1 MNRAAKMTFVG
12 SIILNVL
19 LLGFVVG
26 QSPRRFDRSAM
37 RQQRMEQVIK
47 DLPEA
52 SQQRLRERFQQL
64 RGTAEPLFEQMR
76 KAQDEAV
83 QLLGAESFDE
93 AALDRQEAKINELR
107 AKMSKQ
113 LSQSVKLAIK
123 DLGPEERRRF
133 AQMLRR
139 PPPPTK
145 ASQRDVQ

>member
-93 AALDRQEAKINELR
+93 AALDRQEAKIQELR
-107 AKMSKQ
+107 AEMSKK
-113 LSQSVKLAIK
+113 LSRSVKLAIK

-139 PPPPTK
+139 PPPP
-145 ASQRDVQ
+145 SQG

>member
-19 LLGFVVG
+19 LLGFVLG
-26 QSPRRFDRSAM
+26 QSPRRLDRNAM

-64 RGTAEPLFEQMR
+64 RGTADPLFEQMR
-76 KAQDEAV
+76 KAQDEAIQV
-83 QLLGAESFDE
+83 LGAESFDE
-93 AALDRQEAKINELR
+93 GALDRQEAKINELR
-107 AKMSKQ
+107 TEMSKQ

-123 DLGPEERRRF
+123 DLSPEERRRF

-139 PPPPTK
+139 SPPP
-145 ASQRDVQ
+145 SQG

>member
-1 MNRAAKMTFVG
+1 MNRAVKMTFVG

-19 LLGFVVG
+19 LLGFVLG
-26 QSPRRFDRSAM
+26 QSPRRFDRSAI

-64 RGTAEPLFEQMR
+64 RGTADPLFEQMR

-107 AKMSKQ
+107 AQMSKK
-113 LSQSVKLAIK
+113 LSQSVKSALK
-123 DLGPEERRRF
+123 DLTPEERRRF

-139 PPPPTK
+139 PPPPGQ
-145 ASQRDVQ
+145 S

>member
-1 MNRAAKMTFVG
+1 MNRAAKMAFVG

-19 LLGFVVG
+19 LLGFVLG
-26 QSPRRFDRSAM
+26 QSPRRFDRNAM
-37 RQQRMEQVIK
+37 RQQRIEQVIK

-64 RGTAEPLFEQMR
+64 RSTADPLFEQMR
-76 KAQDEAV
+76 KAQDEAIQV
-83 QLLGAESFDE
+83 LGGESFDE

-123 DLGPEERRRF
+123 DLSPEERRRF

-139 PPPPTK
+139 PPPP
-145 ASQRDVQ
+145 SQG

>member
-1 MNRAAKMTFVG
+1 MNRAAKMAFVG

-19 LLGFVVG
+19 LLGFVLG
-26 QSPRRFDRSAM
+26 QSPRRFDRNAM

-64 RGTAEPLFEQMR
+64 RSTADPLFEQMR
-76 KAQDEAV
+76 KAQDEAIQV
-83 QLLGAESFDE
+83 LGGESFDE

-139 PPPPTK
+139 PPLP
-145 ASQRDVQ
+145 SQS